1 MRLACHDPSWI
12 DGFRAESQ
20 RARGVLAGVLLGV
33 EHIGSTAVPDLIAKP
48 VLDIGI
54 RVGGVADFEACVAP
68 MESLGYTYRGRNGE
82 DPLRRYFVLEEE
94 GVRFVQVHVWS
105 EAARAWREALMFRDL
120 LRERADLRSA
130 YSAEKRRVAE
140 AVNWDNGRYAIEK
153 GPFIEELRESE
164 GIRVS
169 LKGYD
174 CPGW

>member
-1 MRLACHDPSWI
+1 M
-12 DGFRAESQ
+12 
-20 RARGVLAGVLLGV
+20 
-33 EHIGSTAVPDLIAKP
+33 
-48 VLDIGI
+48 
-54 RVGGVADFEACVAP
+54 
-68 MESLGYTYRGRNGE
+68 
-82 DPLRRYFVLEEE
+82 
-94 GVRFVQVHVWS
+94 RFVQVHVWS